1 MGIDFNLSVVYDFKN
16 QRRITKLEETEKQ
29 RKQFE
34 MSGKE
39 VIASD
44 SQFSAGDPKTSV
56 SR

>member
-44 SQFSAGDPKTSV
+44 SQFSAGDQKTSV